1 MFQATRRRLALW
13 YATAT
18 AILLLLF
25 ATGFYLYVRAT
36 LIERVDDT
44 LSHVVEVVERSLVF
58 EVDRP
63 VQIPEAITLRP
74 NQSITSERDP
84 MDDDRI
90 ELEWFD
96 ARGELVW
103 STFARDLDVPL
114 LPRQAEQ
121 TVRIAADYWLR
132 QLTTPILAGDR
143 LWGYL
148 RVSHPW
154 FEVSKPTRQLVRDL
168 LAGGLVTV
176 AFVAGVGWVLSG
188 IAIQPVRES
197 FQQLKQFTAD
207 ASHELRS
214 PIASIQTNVQVAL
227 ADPELDPHSQ
237 QSWQV
242 VERLTQRLGGLV
254 DDLLF
259 LARQDGG
266 VTHMQPRELAL
277 DALLLSVVEEQ
288 QAIAADRDIQL
299 GLTIADP
306 PAGLSADADIYE
318 CVGDEAQLA
327 RLFTNLI
334 DNAIAYTPASG
345 RVCVCLARSS
355 GFQID
360 GFQIEISDTGAGIAE
375 AELPKLFDRFYR
387 VDAARSHGHTAS
399 GTGLGLAIA
408 KAIAERHQGQI
419 AVVSTLGQGTTF
431 TITLP
436 ARSRQPLASAASL

>member
-18 AILLLLF
+18 AVLLLLF

-44 LSHVVEVVERSLVF
+44 LNHVVEVIERSLVF

-63 VQIPEAITLRP
+63 VRLPEAIALRP
-74 NQSITSERDP
+74 NLEIAADGEP

-96 ARGELVW
+96 ARGTLVW
-103 STFARDLDVPL
+103 STFASTPDVPL
-114 LPRQAEQ
+114 LPRRAEQ
-121 TVRIAADYWLR
+121 TVRIAADSWLR
-132 QLTTPILAGDR
+132 QLTTPVRAGDR

-154 FEVSKPTRQLVRDL
+154 FEVTKPTRQLVRDL
-168 LAGGLVTV
+168 VAGGLLTV
-176 AFVAGVGWVLSG
+176 AFVGAVGWVLSG

-227 ADPELDPHSQ
+227 ADPDLDLQSR

-254 DDLLF
+254 NDLLF

-266 VTHMQPRELAL
+266 VTQMQPQDIAL

-288 QAIAADRDIQL
+288 RASATGRNVQLELDIAA
-299 GLTIADP
+299 P
-306 PAGLSADADIYE
+306 SAGLSADADIYG
-318 CVGDEAQLA
+318 CWGDEDQLA
-327 RLFTNLI
+327 RLFTNLL
-334 DNAIAYTPASG
+334 DNAIAYTPADGSV
-345 RVCVCLARSS
+345 RVRLAQLNSDD
-355 GFQID
+355 FQVAVT
-360 GFQIEISDTGAGIAE
+360 DTGAGIPE
-375 AELPKLFDRFYR
+375 SELPKLFDRFYR
-387 VDAARSHGHTAS
+387 ADAARSHGRTS
-399 GTGLGLAIA
+399 GGTGLGLAIA
-408 KAIAERHQGQI
+408 KAIVEHHQGQI
-419 AVVSTLGQGTTF
+419 AVTSTLSAGTTF
-431 TITLP
+431 TVTLP
-436 ARSRQPLASAASL
+436 VPRSGTRASP

>member
-63 VQIPEAITLRP
+63 VQIPEAIALRP
-74 NQSITSERDP
+74 TQTITSADDP

-103 STFARDLDVPL
+103 STFSTDLDVPL
-114 LPRQAEQ
+114 LPRRAEQ

-132 QLTTPILAGDR
+132 QLTTPVQAGDR

-154 FEVSKPTRQLVRDL
+154 FEVTKPTRQLIRDL
-168 LAGGLVTV
+168 VAGGLLTV

-188 IAIQPVRES
+188 IAMQPVRDS

-227 ADPELDPHSQ
+227 ADPHLDRHSQ

-242 VERLTQRLGGLV
+242 VERLTKRLGGLV

-266 VTHMQPRELAL
+266 VSQMQRQAIAL

-288 QAIAADRDIQL
+288 QAIADERTVHLELD
-299 GLTIADP
+299 IADP
-306 PAGLSADADIYE
+306 PAGWSADEDIYT
-318 CVGDEAQLA
+318 CLGDETQLA

-334 DNAIAYTPASG
+334 DNAIAYTPPGG
-345 RVCVCLARSS
+345 RVRVCLTRTPPIH
-355 GFQID
+355 FQIAV
-360 GFQIEISDTGAGIAE
+360 IDTGTGIPE
-375 AELPKLFDRFYR
+375 SELPKLFDRFYR
-387 VDAARSHGHTAS
+387 VDTARTHAQTSG

-408 KAIAERHQGQI
+408 KTITERHQGRI
-419 AVVSTLGQGTTF
+419 AVTSRIGTGTTL
-431 TITLP
+431 TVTLP
-436 ARSRQPLASAASL
+436 SSSDRAGQ